1 MLRET
6 PLAPQAW
13 EDGVRWE
20 ASGRMWSATMA
31 TTKCCHSLTVLP
43 VFSRDPDF
51 AMVSLSLESAAVET
65 PGPAHMSFIS
75 WPSFRSLWSEP
86 VCFPSYSGPHFTEPH
101 AGVDHLV
108 LFASPDFSRVDTPK
122 SAHVFISRG
131 PGLLL
136 VCRLKERFTPWF
148 AQRQAYCGWPLESEL
163 SVSEE
168 ELEMK

>member
-1 MLRET
+1 MLLSRLQA
-6 PLAPQAW
+6 PL
-13 EDGVRWE
+13 
-20 ASGRMWSATMA
+20 T
-31 TTKCCHSLTVLP
+31 CHS
-43 VFSRDPDF
+43 FPDRLSETCGPNPF
-51 AMVSLSLESAAVET
+51 A
-65 PGPAHMSFIS
+65 
-75 WPSFRSLWSEP
+75 
-86 VCFPSYSGPHFTEPH
+86 FPSYSGPHFTEPR

-122 SAHVFISRG
+122 SAHVFFSRG

>member
-1 MLRET
+1 MGRWS
-6 PLAPQAW
+6 PLGSFWKDVVSNHGNNQVLSFLNCPPGFLTW
-13 EDGVRWE
+13 LWFPHGFTVF
-20 ASGRMWSATMA
+20 G
-31 TTKCCHSLTVLP
+31 KCCCRDSRPRSHVTHFLTIFPKPVVRTLLP
-43 VFSRDPDF
+43 F
-51 AMVSLSLESAAVET
+51 L
-65 PGPAHMSFIS
+65 
-75 WPSFRSLWSEP
+75 
-86 VCFPSYSGPHFTEPH
+86 SYSGPHFTEPH